1 MRSSFV
7 HFVLM
12 YPQRKYRHAKP
23 DVKLLLE
30 RKEDDYV
37 DVALAACPRATDHR
51 SNMNIIKLFCLWS
64 VGSNFSLDNQ

>member
-12 YPQRKYRHAKP
+12 YPQRKYRHEKP

-37 DVALAACPRATDHR
+37 DVAQVAQAACPEQQITDP
-51 SNMNIIKLFCLWS
+51 ILI
-64 VGSNFSLDNQ
+64 